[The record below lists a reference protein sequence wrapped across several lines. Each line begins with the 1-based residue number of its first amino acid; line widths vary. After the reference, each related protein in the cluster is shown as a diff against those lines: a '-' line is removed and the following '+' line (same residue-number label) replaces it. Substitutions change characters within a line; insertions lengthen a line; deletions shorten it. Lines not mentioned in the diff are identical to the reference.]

1 MRLIPDNPAK
11 FISIVLLTE
20 QSIPFRFH
28 HQLPV
33 FSIGATTMQD
43 LNDMLYFAEVAE
55 RGGFAAAGRALGMPK
70 SRLSRRVAGL
80 ESRLGVR
87 LLQRT
92 TRKLSLTEVGE
103 IYLRHCSV
111 LRDEAVAAGEA
122 VAQMQSEPRGTVH
135 VSCPVTLAQSTLGH
149 LIPRYLALHP
159 RVRVDLRVTNRAVDL
174 VEEGVDIAL
183 RVRVDLDDS
192 GSLVIKHLGAAT
204 TLLLGSPEQLSRQ
217 GQPTGIADLSRL
229 HTVAMA
235 ATGDGKSSWVL
246 VGPDNEEV
254 LVHHQPRYVADDL
267 QTLKIAMLAGTGIGF
282 LPEDLATVEL
292 QAGLLVPVLPGW
304 TLRSGRVHAVFPS
317 RRGQAPS
324 VRSFLDFLG
333 EHMRGLELMAA

>member
-1 MRLIPDNPAK
+1 
-11 FISIVLLTE
+11 
-20 QSIPFRFH
+20 
-28 HQLPV
+28 
-33 FSIGATTMQD
+33 MQD

-70 SRLSRRVAGL
+70 SRLSRRVAEL

-111 LRDEAVAAGEA
+111 LRDEAVAAGDA
-122 VAQMQSEPRGTVH
+122 VAQMQSEPRGTLRI
-135 VSCPVTLAQSTLGH
+135 SCPVTLAQSALGR

-159 RVRVDLRVTNRAVDL
+159 QVKIDLRVTNRAVDL
-174 VEEGVDIAL
+174 IEEGIDIAL
-183 RVRVDLDDS
+183 RVRVDMDNS

-204 TLLLGSPEQLSRQ
+204 SLLLGSPDQLLRQ
-217 GQPTGIADLSRL
+217 GKPAGVADLARL
-229 HTVAMA
+229 DTVAMA
-235 ATGDGKSSWVL
+235 ASDGKSNWVL
-246 VGPDNEEV
+246 VGPGNEEV
-254 LVHHQPRYVADDL
+254 VFHHQPRYVADDL
-267 QTLKIAMLAGTGIGF
+267 QTLKIAVLAGTGIGF
-282 LPEDLATVEL
+282 LPEDLAKAEL
-292 QAGLLVPVLPGW
+292 QARLLVPVLPGW

-317 RRGQAPS
+317 RRGQVPS

-333 EHMRGLELMAA
+333 EHMRGPELVAV